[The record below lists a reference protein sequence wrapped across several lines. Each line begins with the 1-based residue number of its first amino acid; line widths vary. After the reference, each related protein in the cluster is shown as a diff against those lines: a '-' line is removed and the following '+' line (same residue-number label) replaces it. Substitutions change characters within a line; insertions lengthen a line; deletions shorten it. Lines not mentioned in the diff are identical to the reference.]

1 MHIMGVSSSSCSWGG
16 KGGAGGANDMDCE
29 AASDLTIVPPL
40 LTHGWAAEPEA
51 VRFNACICCAAGSC
65 VKSPAHSLSM
75 LRGGPVAADEY
86 DTAVEVEE
94 GGLPLDSWP
103 RFSSSW
109 AADSSDEEHEATAAA
124 VAVQDAAGGG
134 TGSKGGADHIIV
146 RTPPISP
153 IKTVG
158 GGRGGAGAA
167 LCAGG
172 FIPSPKIDRSRS
184 DAYYN
189 ENNTFS
195 KYSFVMND

>member
-1 MHIMGVSSSSCSWGG
+1 
-16 KGGAGGANDMDCE
+16 
-29 AASDLTIVPPL
+29 
-40 LTHGWAAEPEA
+40 
-51 VRFNACICCAAGSC
+51 
-65 VKSPAHSLSM
+65 M
-75 LRGGPVAADEY
+75 LRGGPAAADEY

-103 RFSSSW
+103 RFSNRW

-134 TGSKGGADHIIV
+134 TGSNGGADHIIV

-172 FIPSPKIDRSRS
+172 FIPSPKIDHRRIDRIFS
-184 DAYYN
+184 DFHSHLDVHYN
-189 ENNTFS
+189 ENNILNMFNFADFT
-195 KYSFVMND
+195 